1 MKICTT
7 EHVFNYNWETVT
19 QSQWRKYPNPHNP
32 AVHGSDVVERKVTND
47 GVLHSKRIIIS
58 SWAFPGW
65 IQRIIGT
72 PSECFAY
79 EYSTVDACQRRMEM
93 TSINLTFCSVLSMRE
108 KMCYSQHPNFP
119 NKTIMKQETEVAVRG
134 VPLTDY
140 IENSII
146 SMCDLNSGKG
156 RAAMDWV
163 VEKLGSESRN
173 VASNLE
179 KLKTE
184 ISSLRNSVAENLIFT
199 AKKSIEDLQQK
210 HSLHAAEELS
220 RASPNF

>member
-1 MKICTT
+1 
-7 EHVFNYNWETVT
+7 
-19 QSQWRKYPNPHNP
+19 
-32 AVHGSDVVERKVTND
+32 
-47 GVLHSKRIIIS
+47 
-58 SWAFPGW
+58 
-65 IQRIIGT
+65 
-72 PSECFAY
+72 
-79 EYSTVDACQRRMEM
+79 
-93 TSINLTFCSVLSMRE
+93 
-108 KMCYSQHPNFP
+108 
-119 NKTIMKQETEVAVRG
+119 MKQETEVAVRG